1 MKEPA
6 GISFQQRTPQPAVG
20 VMKTSMLCL
29 IPRCTTRLLRRLL
42 SEECVQPQHSKTA
55 SRACPGARA
64 AGRVSPA
71 AAREKDTSARDAFTT
86 RDKGLRLAQKIQ
98 VGPCIPVGI
107 QL

>member
-64 AGRVSPA
+64 AGAGQPCRG
-71 AAREKDTSARDAFTT
+71 ARERHLGARCVHHT
-86 RDKGLRLAQKIQ
+86 R
-98 VGPCIPVGI
+98 
-107 QL
+107 